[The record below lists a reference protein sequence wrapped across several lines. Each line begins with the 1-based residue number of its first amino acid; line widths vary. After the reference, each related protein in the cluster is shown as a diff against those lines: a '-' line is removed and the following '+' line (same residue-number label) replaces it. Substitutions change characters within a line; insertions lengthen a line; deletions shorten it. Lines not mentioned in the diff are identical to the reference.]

1 MLPLGRLPP
10 VNPPLSDVTVWEIP
24 LLFTQQTFCPAV
36 MVAVLGLKVNEPVA
50 VMVALAPELAQLA
63 GGVPPPPP
71 YGDVEVDP
79 PHDTSSTAPA
89 IPDTSDSHFDRINPP
104 ASHVGDVGRQDPP
117 YYPPPTH

>member
-24 LLFTQQTFCPAV
+24 LLFTQQTSCPAV

-63 GGVPPPPP
+63 RGVPPPPP
-71 YGDVEVDP
+71 HGHAELDP
-79 PHDTSSTAPA
+79 PHDTSSNAPA
-89 IPDTSDSHFDRINPP
+89 IPETTDRHLHRINPP
-104 ASHVGDVGRQDPP
+104 PYHV
-117 YYPPPTH
+117 